1 MCASV
6 RASSWTC
13 LSRADIGNPNRLD
26 VQTDSMFAAQAILRW
41 GMKLGFCLALMSA
54 ATTVFLGQDIP
65 KQGDS
70 QRGIP
75 FEVNRRFGSILIR
88 AQVNGH
94 WATLV
99 VDTGS
104 SHTILSWELVQVSPL
119 ALPHAPAPSKA
130 SGLVGRGVWSKATLE
145 IGAMTW
151 TDHRVLVTNDF
162 QDLSKSVSEKVDG
175 ILGEDVLKDF
185 NSVVID
191 FQHHR
196 LLLLH

>member
-1 MCASV
+1 
-6 RASSWTC
+6 
-13 LSRADIGNPNRLD
+13 
-26 VQTDSMFAAQAILRW
+26 
-41 GMKLGFCLALMSA
+41 MKTGVLLLLMLAG
-54 ATTVFLGQDIP
+54 TVVFLGQDIP
-65 KQGDS
+65 TEGDS
-70 QRGIP
+70 QREIP

-88 AQVNGH
+88 GRVNGH

-104 SHTILSWELVQVSPL
+104 SHTILSCELLRVSPL
-119 ALPHAPAPSKA
+119 VLPQAPAPSKA
-130 SGLVGRGVWSKATLE
+130 SGLVGRGAWYKATLE

-185 NSVVID
+185 SSVVID

-196 LLLLH
+196 LLLLR